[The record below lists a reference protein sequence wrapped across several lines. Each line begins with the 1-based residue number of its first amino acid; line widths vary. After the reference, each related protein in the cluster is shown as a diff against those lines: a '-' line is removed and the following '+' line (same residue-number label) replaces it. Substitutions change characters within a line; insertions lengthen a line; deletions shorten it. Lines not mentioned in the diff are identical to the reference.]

1 MEVHRLGAQLMNRKR
16 FIVLEIICPLVIAAF
31 IYLLFRPTTTVVFKL
46 FEILQLDNLVLSLR
60 STLNPSHFP
69 QWFVYS
75 LPGGLWLLAF
85 QNSISLIKKFSGKYL
100 IPILLGASLTGI
112 GLEFLQYVNITD
124 GRFDG
129 TDLLFYCLATCT
141 SIGTLL
147 LIKNKW
153 QFYTEEK
160 SSPKMAGL
168 LFIAFTFIIYLADI
182 I

>member
-1 MEVHRLGAQLMNRKR
+1 MNKKR
-16 FIVLEIICPLVIAAF
+16 FIFLEIISPLFLAAL
-31 IYLLFRPTTTVVFKL
+31 IYLIYRPTDTVIFKL
-46 FEILQLDNLVLSLR
+46 SEILQLDGIIFWIRSFTSPSSL
-60 STLNPSHFP
+60 P

-85 QNSISLIKKFSGKYL
+85 QNSISLIKKFSGKSL
-100 IPILLGASLTGI
+100 IPILLCASLTGI
-112 GLEFLQYVNITD
+112 GLEFLQYLNFTD

-129 TDLLFYCLATCT
+129 TDILFYCLATCT

-147 LIKNKW
+147 LLKNKW

>member
-1 MEVHRLGAQLMNRKR
+1 MNKKR
-16 FIVLEIICPLVIAAF
+16 FIVLEIISPLFLAGL
-31 IYLLFRPTTTVVFKL
+31 IYLLFRPTNTVIYKIC
-46 FEILQLDNLVLSLR
+46 EWIQLDGLISIIRSSISLS
-60 STLNPSHFP
+60 NFP
-69 QWFVYS
+69 EWFVYS

-85 QNSISLIKKFSGKYL
+85 QNSISLIKKFSGKTL
-100 IPILLGASLTGI
+100 IPILLTASLTGI
-112 GLEFLQYVNITD
+112 GLEFLQYLNVTD

-153 QFYTEEK
+153 QFYTDEK

-168 LFIAFTFIIYLADI
+168 LFIVFTFIIYLADI